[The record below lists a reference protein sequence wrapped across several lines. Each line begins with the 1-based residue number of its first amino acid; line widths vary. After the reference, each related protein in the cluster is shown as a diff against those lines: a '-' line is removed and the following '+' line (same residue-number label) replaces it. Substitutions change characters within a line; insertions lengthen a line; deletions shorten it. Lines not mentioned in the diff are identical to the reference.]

1 MLPRQLSRPSILVAS
16 GMILVLA
23 LARDTVSQSK
33 ERASLEKMRGEI
45 AELRRRTEKMRTEA
59 RTAEEQV
66 AALDL
71 ELRLHST
78 ELEMAGGVLRVVE
91 AQRLSAES
99 KIRLLEPE
107 IALQKLRLS
116 ERLAALYRLGEVSY
130 VRLFLSFD
138 PSKNPLQA
146 AGMLRYVIT
155 RDARTVEE
163 FQKNLR
169 RLAVQQQE
177 LSLREAKV
185 TKAAALVE
193 DRKRAM
199 ESTRRQQQSLLARLR
214 SESSQSERE
223 LAGLEEKAR
232 RLERLLSLLYEKKGP
247 AQTGAA
253 ITDYRGALPWPL
265 PGKVVEAFGTK
276 RSARFATVT
285 ASNGIRIEAEPGAEA
300 RAIFDGT
307 VIYAEWFKGYG
318 NLVILDHGNRVFSLY
333 GNLRPTAF
341 TAGRKISAGDSVG
354 FVAASETAEAGS
366 LYFEIRENNEPADP
380 ATWLR

>member
-1 MLPRQLSRPSILVAS
+1 MLPRQARPLSILIAAGIMLS
-16 GMILVLA
+16 ITFA
-23 LARDTVSQSK
+23 QDSSSQSR

-45 AELRRRTEKMRTEA
+45 ADLRRRTQKMRAEA

-66 AALDL
+66 GALDL

-78 ELEMAGGVLRVVE
+78 ELEMAGSVLKYVE
-91 AQRLSAES
+91 AQRLEAEAR
-99 KIRLLEPE
+99 INQLEPE
-107 IALQKLRLS
+107 IARQKQRLS

-138 PSKNPLQA
+138 PSKNPLEA

-163 FQKNLR
+163 FQKNRR
-169 RLAVQQQE
+169 RLAMQQE
-177 LSLREAKV
+177 ELALQEAKV
-185 TKAAALVE
+185 LKAVALVE

-199 ESTRRQQQSLLARLR
+199 ESTRRQQQSLLAKLR

-223 LAGLEEKAR
+223 LAELEEKAR

-247 AQTGAA
+247 AQAGAA

-265 PGKVVEAFGTK
+265 QGKVVESFGTK
-276 RSARFATVT
+276 RSRRFATVT

-333 GNLRPTAF
+333 GNLRPTTF
-341 TAGRKISAGDSVG
+341 TVGRRISAGDSVG
-354 FVAASETAEAGS
+354 FVAASETVEAGS